1 MTLKQLLEQARAF
14 NPEITCIHYEATEY
28 AEEYEEGNSFMHYIA
43 HVPGDQIFGDSPD
56 DLLANVM
63 ASSRKAA

>member
-1 MTLKQLLEQARAF
+1 VTNSQLLAQARAF
-14 NPEITCIHYEATEY
+14 NPEIGSIHVEHTVY
-28 AEEYEEGNSFMHYIA
+28 ADGDEFLHYIA

-63 ASSRKAA
+63 ASSRKAAA

>member
-1 MTLKQLLEQARAF
+1 MTVQQLLAQASSF
-14 NPEITCIHYEATEY
+14 NPEIGSIHVEHTVYEDGDEY
-28 AEEYEEGNSFMHYIA
+28 LHYIA

-63 ASSRKAA
+63 ALSRKAA